1 MAEQTGRTGKCT
13 NFGNCTLADTGAD
26 VSIPE
31 GAAPVCTECGRG
43 LMVSQPGK
51 DRSKLIGGVI
61 ALVVLA
67 AIAVAAMTFLWD
79 YLMPAAAPEPP
90 AVAEPMEPPP
100 PRTESVL
107 PAPPQAE
114 PVLPPPQ
121 AEPGPP
127 PPPAAAVDPNMVKLA
142 DFFIDRTEVSVGDY
156 RSAFPGYR
164 SPKGFTDDL
173 PVVDITWE
181 NAKRFAEKSGKR
193 LCRESEWLFALGD
206 ELSDPAKAALGGS
219 TMDKPRSVSDDRDE
233 NSHGLLNMVGNV
245 SEWVDS
251 GTEEAAFLGGYWY
264 WDREGRPLA
273 DLKRVNR
280 LGTKG
285 TYHHYIGF
293 RTCRDAD
300 PAAN

>member
-1 MAEQTGRTGKCT
+1 MAEQTARTGKCT
-13 NFGNCTLADTGAD
+13 NFGNCTLADTGVD
-26 VSIPE
+26 ISIPE

-61 ALVVLA
+61 ALLVLA
-67 AIAVAAMTFLWD
+67 AIALVAMKFLWG
-79 YLMPAAAPEPP
+79 YLRPAAEPEQP
-90 AVAEPMEPPP
+90 ALTVPAEPPP
-100 PRTESVL
+100 TTRTESVV
-107 PAPPQAE
+107 PAPPPPAE
-114 PVLPPPQ
+114 PVPPPR
-121 AEPGPP
+121 
-127 PPPAAAVDPNMVKLA
+127 PPAAAVDPTMVRLA
-142 DFFIDRTEVSVGDY
+142 DFLIDRTEVSVGEY
-156 RSAFPGYR
+156 RTAFPGYQA
-164 SPKGFTDDL
+164 PKGFTDDL

-181 NAKRFAEKSGKR
+181 NARRFADQNGKR

-219 TMDKPRSVSDDRDE
+219 TMDKPRSVTDDRDE

-251 GTEEAAFLGGYWY
+251 GTDEAAFLGGYWY

-285 TYHHYIGF
+285 AYHHYIGF

-300 PAAN
+300 PVAN

>member
-1 MAEQTGRTGKCT
+1 MAEQTVRTGKCT
-13 NFGNCTLADTGAD
+13 NFGNCTLADTGVD
-26 VSIPE
+26 ISIPE

-51 DRSKLIGGVI
+51 NRSKLIGGVI
-61 ALVVLA
+61 ALLVLV
-67 AIAVAAMTFLWD
+67 AIALVAMKFLWG
-79 YLMPAAAPEPP
+79 YLSPAAAPEQP
-90 AVAEPMEPPP
+90 ALAIPAEPPTPRDEP
-100 PRTESVL
+100 VL
-107 PAPPQAE
+107 PVPPQAE
-114 PVLPPPQ
+114 PVPPPR
-121 AEPGPP
+121 
-127 PPPAAAVDPNMVKLA
+127 PPAAAVDPTMVKLA
-142 DFFIDRTEVSVGDY
+142 DFWIDRTEVSVGDY
-156 RSAFPGYR
+156 RTVFPGYQA
-164 SPKGFTDDL
+164 PKGFTDDL

-181 NAKRFAEKSGKR
+181 NAGRFAEANGKR

-219 TMDKPRSVSDDRDE
+219 TMDKPRSVTDDRDE

-251 GTEEAAFLGGYWY
+251 GTDEAAFLGGYWY

-300 PAAN
+300 PAAH